1 MKAELQGQYAGAV
14 TRSVA
19 FLIDLMIVAVTV
31 AATSWL
37 LSSTFNLI
45 GINLTDCPATALR
58 LGVIPR
64 YICDATRLAL
74 AVYAALFAPIYA
86 VFFWTFG
93 GQTPG
98 MAVMGIRVVR
108 TDGKPMSFFRSIR
121 RLIGFDLCLLTLGIG
136 FLPILVS
143 NDREGLH
150 DKIAGT
156 CVIYTWRGEQDVE
169 MIENIREWARG
180 RRQRGTE
187 QKPAAN

>member
-1 MKAELQGQYAGAV
+1 FV
-14 TRSVA
+14 
-19 FLIDLMIVAVTV
+19 IDVFIIAATV

-37 LSSTFNLI
+37 LSSSLNLI
-45 GINLTDCPATALR
+45 GINLTDCPTTSSR
-58 LGVIPR
+58 LGVILG
-64 YICDATRLAL
+64 YICDATRIAL
-74 AVYAALFAPIYA
+74 AIYAADIAPIYA

-98 MAVMGIRVVR
+98 MGVMGIRVVR
-108 TDGKPMSFFRSIR
+108 TDGKPMSFFRSVR

-156 CVIYTWRGEQDVE
+156 CVIYAWRGEQDVE
-169 MIENIREWARG
+169 TIENIREWAR
-180 RRQRGTE
+180 RRRRRGVD
-187 QKPAAN
+187 